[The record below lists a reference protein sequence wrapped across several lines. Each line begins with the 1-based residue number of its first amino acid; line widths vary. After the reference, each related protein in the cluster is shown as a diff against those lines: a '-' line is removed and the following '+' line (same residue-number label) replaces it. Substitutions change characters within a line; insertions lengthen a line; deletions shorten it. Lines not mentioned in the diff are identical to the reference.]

1 MRRWL
6 RTPPTMAGPR
16 TAESNSSSGEEVDS
30 SGFEGRVRLKLL
42 RQRHGFLIA
51 LFLYYRK
58 LFFVTT
64 RANQRFGRGQLDPF
78 RAGRDPWLIVAKR
91 AMCLTQVALAS
102 AEWGGPPGPRRT
114 PSSACW
120 QAGQGA
126 GRGRGRPPHIAP
138 QNAGYLSQADTPHLL
153 LKQQLPHVQI
163 S

>member
-6 RTPPTMAGPR
+6 RTPPTMAAPR

-58 LFFVTT
+58 LSFVTT
-64 RANQRFGRGQLDPF
+64 RANQRFGRGQLDHF

-91 AMCLTQVALAS
+91 AMCLTQVSALAS
-102 AEWGGPPGPRRT
+102 AEWGGPLDLGPPLGTT

-120 QAGQGA
+120 QARQGA
-126 GRGRGRPPHIAP
+126 GRG
-138 QNAGYLSQADTPHLL
+138 
-153 LKQQLPHVQI
+153 
-163 S
+163 